1 MDFNLVS
8 KHNVGYATSLLL
20 IVLLSQS
27 KFFNFLLDTTLG
39 RSILILFILF
49 ISYVN
54 KILGV
59 VVVLFIIIL
68 FNNSDIGYIEGFTD
82 NSNTAQTS
90 STQPSSTNDQQKKN
104 NTTPATSTSST
115 TTTNAASV
123 PTDISSITS
132 LPTPNDTTTTTATS
146 SASTQAVEGFDIVGK
161 ERWIQKGKQSNQIPV
176 NDFMRESPDI
186 APYDGSSFSESFSS
200 Y

>member
-8 KHNVGYATSLLL
+8 KQNIGYATSLLL

-82 NSNTAQTS
+82 NSNT
-90 STQPSSTNDQQKKN
+90 TQPSSSEQQKKTT
-104 NTTPATSTSST
+104 TTPATSTSST
-115 TTTNAASV
+115 TTSNAASV
-123 PTDISSITS
+123 PTDTSDIKS

-146 SASTQAVEGFDIVGK
+146 SASSQAVEGFDIVGK
-161 ERWIQKGKQSNQIPV
+161 ERWMQKGKQSNQIPV